1 MICLSGYCSAG
12 LLEEQLLTC
21 LLAVAQN
28 MFILPA
34 ASPPSLG
41 KESGICICAPCP
53 PPPPRHLQSQQVP
66 QTLYAPKDLFFFSFS
81 DTTRAESNGVYYPL
95 VDYLK
100 GFVFQ
105 KHFKA

>member
-34 ASPPSLG
+34 ASPPSMG

-53 PPPPRHLQSQQVP
+53 PPPPCHLQSQQVP
-66 QTLYAPKDLFFFSFS
+66 QTLYAPKDLFFFSS
-81 DTTRAESNGVYYPL
+81 RTQLGQKAMVYTT
-95 VDYLK
+95 
-100 GFVFQ
+100 
-105 KHFKA
+105 H